1 MIKQILATR
10 ELTVNIEGKVYDVL
24 LIPREKFVDVDY
36 SQAPEL
42 DPTKPQKDKEN

>member
-1 MIKQILATR
+1 MVKQILATR

-24 LIPREKFVDVDY
+24 LIPREKFVDVDC

-42 DPTKPQKDKEN
+42 DPTKPQEDKEN